1 MPCDAPSVFS
11 KYNPVKFTLFLLAS
25 LCALPCFAA
34 PFDQTLN
41 ADGFS
46 VRITS
51 PNTPGKNTITLLP
64 TGLKS
69 MSAPLDVEVEDL
81 IARAFLEDADGDNSP
96 ELFLILTN
104 PGSGSYGKALA
115 YSTNGKKSLTPII
128 FDEPDLKDLEGYMGH
143 DEFAVME
150 NTFVRR
156 FPIYKKGDTNASPSG
171 GWRQFQ
177 YKLQPGEAAWHFRLK
192 RVETF

>member
-34 PFDQTLN
+34 PFDQTVN

-51 PNTPGKNTITLLP
+51 PNTPGKNTITLQP

-69 MSAPLDVEVEDL
+69 MSTPLDVEVEDL
-81 IARAFLEDADGDNSP
+81 IDRAFLEDADGDNSP

-115 YSTNGKKSLTPII
+115 CSTNGKKSLTPII
-128 FDEPDLKDLEGYMGH
+128 FDEPAPKDLEGYMGH

-177 YKLQPGEAAWHFRLK
+177 YKLKPGEAAWHFRLE